1 MWLYFFGR
9 LKKKFINCNTYK
21 IVYIIKRKGKKLRR
35 WVKKQIIDK
44 VVGGWHVFSK
54 NKKEG
59 VGSFIGLHF
68 FWLAEEKE
76 KKETQFRSRFCF
88 NWSTQNLNINDFGWS
103 GCLFR
108 IKVIKRWKILFFYIL
123 LCVVVCGI
131 ILKTVQ

>member
-1 MWLYFFGR
+1 MEDL
-9 LKKKFINCNTYK
+9 KKFINCNTYK

-76 KKETQFRSRFCF
+76 KKETQFRSRFV
-88 NWSTQNLNINDFGWS
+88 STGQH
-103 GCLFR
+103 
-108 IKVIKRWKILFFYIL
+108 KIDISMISDGLVFYL
-123 LCVVVCGI
+123 E
-131 ILKTVQ
+131 